1 MVGGTRPK
9 ESQGCVIGSKITH
22 SELAQ
27 IQDLINAGVY
37 LNASDFVR
45 EAIRDKLTAI
55 KVIKCRDVDYETAK
69 REIIGY
75 FQRNHEAYP
84 DEISQD
90 LELDFDLVRQITS
103 ELKKEGRLE
112 AV

>member
-1 MVGGTRPK
+1 MRYAKGRR
-9 ESQGCVIGSKITH
+9 ESTKTG
-22 SELAQ
+22 SELHAERACA
-27 IQDLINAGVY
+27 DSRSDDAGVY

-45 EAIRDKLTAI
+45 EAIRNKLAAI
-55 KVIKCRDVDYETAK
+55 KVIKCRNVDYETAK
-69 REIIGY
+69 KEIIGY
-75 FQRNHEAYP
+75 FQRKHEAYP

-90 LELDFDLVRQITS
+90 LELDFDLVRRITS

>member
-1 MVGGTRPK
+1 MAGAAKPK
-9 ESQGCVIGSKITH
+9 KSHGCVIGSKITQ

-27 IQDLINAGVY
+27 IQDLIDASVY

-45 EAIRDKLTAI
+45 EAIRGKLTAI

-69 REIIGY
+69 KEVVGY
-75 FQRNHEAYP
+75 FQRKHEAYP

-90 LELDFDLVRQITS
+90 LELDFDP
-103 ELKKEGRLE
+103 GRDGLPPS
-112 AV
+112 